1 MRQPKVS
8 VGITVKNSA
17 GTIFECIESIM
28 KSSYPIYEIV
38 VVDAFST
45 DGTWEIL
52 KSFGKRVRALQKKGN
67 VAVGRNE
74 IIKKAKGELIAFT
87 DADCVVE
94 RFWLESLVYAFSEKG
109 VVASG
114 GFCGTSE
121 NSNYLQSLIGREL
134 EDRFR
139 HFPKYVSR
147 FPFMNVCVSSKLA
160 KKNLIDERLRAAEDA
175 DFFFRFSKKGKI
187 VYAPNAKISHSHR
200 ASLADFFRQQ
210 FNYGKYAPLMYSKY
224 KNMAGGDKI
233 SKPTMVAQP
242 PLFLFGISAA
252 AISYFYHQMFL
263 PSAISF
269 LALGAIYIYDSARLS
284 KNLIDFFSYLGIFF
298 LRTLAWSAGFL
309 SGIKFFFGGKK

>member
-1 MRQPKVS
+1 MKQPKVS

-17 GTIFECIESIM
+17 GMIFECVESIK
-28 KSSYPIYEIV
+28 KSSFPVHEII

-52 KSFGKRVRALQKKGN
+52 KSFGKRVHAFQKRGN
-67 VAVGRNE
+67 VSVGRNE

-87 DADCVVE
+87 DADCTVD
-94 RFWLESLVYAFSEKG
+94 RFWLENLVAAFSEKN

-114 GFCGTSE
+114 GFCGTAE
-121 NSNYLQSLIGREL
+121 NSNYLQKLIGREL
-134 EDRFR
+134 ENRFH
-139 HFPKYVSR
+139 HFPKFVSR
-147 FPFMNVCVSSKLA
+147 LPFMNICVRAAAA
-160 KKNLIDERLRAAEDA
+160 KKNLFDERLGAAEDA
-175 DFFFRFSKKGKI
+175 DFGYRITKKGKMAY
-187 VYAPNAKISHSHR
+187 VPNARISHSHR
-200 ASLADFFRQQ
+200 ASLSDFFRQQ

-233 SKPTMVAQP
+233 SKPTMVVQP
-242 PLFLFGISAA
+242 PLFLFGIFSAL
-252 AISYFYHQMFL
+252 ISYFYQQMFL

-269 LALGAIYIYDSARLS
+269 LILGAIYIYDSARLG

-298 LRTLAWSAGFL
+298 LRTVAWSAGFL